1 MNVIIVDDDRTTV
14 EVIEQNMDWKA
25 LGIEGV
31 YTAYNIA
38 GAKKI
43 IEAHPIDIVI
53 SDIEMPKGS
62 GLDLLSW
69 FREQKQ
75 DGEFLLLTSHER
87 FDYATYAVRLHASEY
102 LLKPFDPV
110 IMEATLQKIVAK
122 RREELAKKA
131 SENQGQWLASNM
143 RQVRLSFFRHRLESE
158 DTLRPN
164 RTEEELK
171 GLDLPQNPKH
181 RYTLII
187 SRVTEMERDIE
198 TVRQE
203 LFDFIV
209 TNIHGE
215 ILCGSADDG
224 NVVLFREEGQMLLA
238 SVVDATDENVIQN
251 RTKALEE
258 RFHSL
263 FKATLTMCVTEPTV
277 IDEFAKAFRAC
288 KDSFQQYVP
297 GYGSTYF
304 LRDVPTADSIDHQ
317 MLPVAEMVSLL
328 QKGDKFGFLSL
339 VKSALDEYGHNRGL
353 TGEHLRRMYRELSQ
367 VVYTVLGDAGIS
379 VTDLFDEDLSVLAR
393 NAQSSTMGM
402 IRFSNYLVERAL
414 DVIAETKQ
422 KETLAD
428 KVDRYIRENYRREI
442 TTGELGEFFHMNG
455 EYLNKSYRKE
465 RGVGIKDALNEYRIQ
480 EAKKLLLGSDE
491 AISNIAT
498 EVGFDNFTYFS
509 TLFKKYTG
517 STPSQFRKTESGV

>member
-1 MNVIIVDDDRTTV
+1 
-14 EVIEQNMDWKA
+14 
-25 LGIEGV
+25 
-31 YTAYNIA
+31 
-38 GAKKI
+38 
-43 IEAHPIDIVI
+43 
-53 SDIEMPKGS
+53 
-62 GLDLLSW
+62 
-69 FREQKQ
+69 
-75 DGEFLLLTSHER
+75 
-87 FDYATYAVRLHASEY
+87 
-102 LLKPFDPV
+102 
-110 IMEATLQKIVAK
+110 
-122 RREELAKKA
+122 
-131 SENQGQWLASNM
+131 
-143 RQVRLSFFRHRLESE
+143 
-158 DTLRPN
+158 
-164 RTEEELK
+164 
-171 GLDLPQNPKH
+171 
-181 RYTLII
+181 
-187 SRVTEMERDIE
+187 
-198 TVRQE
+198 
-203 LFDFIV
+203 
-209 TNIHGE
+209 
-215 ILCGSADDG
+215 
-224 NVVLFREEGQMLLA
+224 
-238 SVVDATDENVIQN
+238 
-251 RTKALEE
+251 
-258 RFHSL
+258 
-263 FKATLTMCVTEPTV
+263 
-277 IDEFAKAFRAC
+277 
-288 KDSFQQYVP
+288 VP

-367 VVYTVLGDAGIS
+367 VVYTVLGDASIS

-465 RGVGIKDALNEYRIQ
+465 RGVGIKDALNEYRIE